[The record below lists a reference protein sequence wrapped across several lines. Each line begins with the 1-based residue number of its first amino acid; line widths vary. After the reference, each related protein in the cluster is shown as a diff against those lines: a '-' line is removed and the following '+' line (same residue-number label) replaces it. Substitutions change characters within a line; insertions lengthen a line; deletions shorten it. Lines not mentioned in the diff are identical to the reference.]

1 MDSFKRIFKFGKPY
15 KRFIFLNIF
24 FNILYA
30 IFSALSFLSLMP
42 MLEVLFGNSSK
53 VYENP
58 DFDDL
63 SSFGNNLEAWLNFQ
77 VSSFANNDPNKAL
90 MFVILTILI
99 LFFLKNLFNYL
110 AMYFITFFRN
120 GILKD
125 LREKLY
131 EKIIRLS
138 IPFYQHKDKGDVI
151 SRITSDVIEIQ
162 LSFLSILEIIIR
174 EPLTIF
180 FTVIAMFLISFELTI
195 FVLIFIP
202 ISGFIIS
209 IIGKSLKP
217 TSNVVQKEQGEIL
230 SVVEQT
236 LNGLNIIKG
245 FVAELFF
252 IKKFSG
258 TNKKFYKYSN
268 KLINKQ
274 NLASPLSEFLGISVI
289 GVLLWYG
296 GKLVLIDMQLNP
308 AAFLTYMGLAY
319 GVLTP
324 AKAISKASY
333 SIKKGNAAAERVLE
347 ILEAESEIKESDSA
361 YEKKSFEKEITFNN
375 VNFSYNNEVV
385 IKNITFKIIKGQ
397 TVAVVGQ
404 SGSGKT
410 TIANLIP
417 RFYDV
422 DSGEI
427 CIDGK
432 NIKEIKKSDLR
443 SLIGLVPQDSLL
455 FNETIQTNITL
466 SDKNISKNKIIEAS
480 KTSNSYEFIEKL
492 DNSFDTNV
500 GSFGGNLS
508 GGQKQRI
515 SIARAVLNNPPIM
528 ILDEATSSL
537 DSKSEKLVQNAL
549 ENLMHNRT
557 TLVIAHRLSTIQNA
571 DLILVMENGE
581 IVEKGK
587 HEKLLSK
594 KGIYSKLIKI
604 QSFNQTK
611 IS

>member
-1 MDSFKRIFKFGKPY
+1 MKSFKKVFRFGKPY
-15 KRFIFLNIF
+15 KKFIFLNIF

-42 MLEVLFGNSSK
+42 MLEVLFGDSEK
-53 VYENP
+53 TYEKPN
-58 DFDDL
+58 FENFL
-63 SSFGNNLEAWLNFQ
+63 SFGKDFEAWLNFL
-77 VSSFANNDPNKAL
+77 VNSFANNDPNKAL
-90 MFVILTILI
+90 ILVIITIVV

-110 AMYFITFFRN
+110 AMFFITFFRN

-131 EKIIRLS
+131 KKIISLPIS
-138 IPFYQHKDKGDVI
+138 YYQAKKKGDVV
-151 SRITSDVIEIQ
+151 SRFTSDVIEIQ

-180 FTVIAMFLISFELTI
+180 FTVIAMFLISFKLTV

-209 IIGKSLKP
+209 IIGKSLKS

-230 SVVEQT
+230 SISEET
-236 LNGLNIIKG
+236 LNGLKIIKG
-245 FVAELFF
+245 FVAESFF
-252 IKKFSG
+252 INKFLK
-258 TNKKFYKYSN
+258 TNNKFYNYSN

-289 GVLLWYG
+289 GVLLWFG

-324 AKAISKASY
+324 AKSISKASY
-333 SIKKGNAAAERVLE
+333 SIKKGNAAAERVFE
-347 ILEAESEIKESDSA
+347 ILESESEIKEMENPI
-361 YEKKSFEKEITFNN
+361 EKKSFEQEITFRN
-375 VNFSYNNEVV
+375 VSFSYGKEMILDNLS
-385 IKNITFKIIKGQ
+385 FKIQKGK
-397 TVAVVGQ
+397 TIALVGQ

-410 TIANLIP
+410 TLANLIP
-417 RFYDV
+417 RFFDIQ
-422 DSGEI
+422 SGEI
-427 CIDGK
+427 CIDDI
-432 NIKEIKKSDLR
+432 NIKHIKKSDLR
-443 SLIGLVPQDSLL
+443 SLIGFVPQESLL
-455 FNETIQTNITL
+455 FNDTIKSNIIL
-466 SDKNISKNKIIEAS
+466 SEEIPKNKIIEAS
-480 KTSNSYEFIEKL
+480 KISNSIEFIEKL
-492 DNSFDTNV
+492 ENKFETNV

-537 DSKSEKLVQNAL
+537 DSESEKLVQYAL
-549 ENLMHNRT
+549 ENLMKNRT
-557 TLVIAHRLSTIQNA
+557 SLIIAHRLSTIQNA
-571 DLILVMENGE
+571 DMILVMNNGK
-581 IVEKGK
+581 IVESGK
-587 HEKLLSK
+587 HSELLEQN
-594 KGIYSKLIKI
+594 GVYSKLIKY
-604 QSFNQTK
+604 QSFN
-611 IS
+611 